1 MVIMT
6 SLSSVGE
13 DKNEKETSAL
23 SSHYHRHH
31 LFRQKYQT
39 AILFNTDRNSVA
51 YIIKHV
57 KCTMLAWPESKTGTI
72 FVRSKLYQIL
82 TGFQNC
88 FTIRIRRKFVII
100 LSLKIPPHLKCVAT
114 LPCEMS
120 AFQ

>member
-1 MVIMT
+1 MVIIIMT

-13 DKNEKETSAL
+13 DKNEKEMSAL

-57 KCTMLAWPESKTGTI
+57 KCTMLAWPE
-72 FVRSKLYQIL
+72 RKLAPFSYAR
-82 TGFQNC
+82 N
-88 FTIRIRRKFVII
+88 FTKY
-100 LSLKIPPHLKCVAT
+100 
-114 LPCEMS
+114 
-120 AFQ
+120 